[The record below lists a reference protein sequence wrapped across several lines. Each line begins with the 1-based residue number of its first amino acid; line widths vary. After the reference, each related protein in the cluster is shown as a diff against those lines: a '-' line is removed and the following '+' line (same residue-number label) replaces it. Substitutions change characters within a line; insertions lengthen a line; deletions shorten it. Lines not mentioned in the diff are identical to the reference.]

1 MKFYFIDIKKD
12 KEMSEVTSLI
22 IISCYGL
29 MMIGKFI
36 SIIWRVFF
44 DKKLSIILF
53 KLKKNHEKLIRLNM
67 AGPMKIKMN

>member
-1 MKFYFIDIKKD
+1 
-12 KEMSEVTSLI
+12 MSEVTSLI
-22 IISCYGL
+22 IISCYEL
-29 MMIGKFI
+29 MIGKFI

-67 AGPMKIKMN
+67 AGPIKIKMN